1 MTNRKSKT
9 IRKIG
14 PASTG
19 SILPSPARR
28 RRTCV
33 AAKNGTPKLSTPVSK
48 PSAPS
53 ESRNTQHAPRTR
65 NGKVARLPY
74 SVRDMINRML
84 RNNIPHSQ
92 IVDALDELQFKVTE
106 RNISNWK
113 TRGGY
118 HDWCIAQDRALET
131 RLLQDNL
138 LEHLRKN
145 DASQLAEVGLQLAAT
160 ELSQFFLKS
169 ETRQQLN
176 AEPEKLSRTIGIL
189 CRLAR
194 QIHILQK
201 HRDQSAKE
209 LGPEHNPEHLK
220 RETDDTLE
228 SIRNTYS
235 AEKPSQSIKEPEVPH
250 RNFLPKNGF
259 PPDPPPL
266 PEPDYAEIHYR
277 NFQELCDLIAKKNAE
292 RIAKA
297 EAAYRTTPLGSAA
310 PAASSDFPEPDHSD
324 EPDSPAAETSG
335 AATSD
340 SSPGPQHSDGPITTL
355 DPPAQQVP

>member
-14 PASTG
+14 PAST
-19 SILPSPARR
+19 SAILPSGAARHNCPPS
-28 RRTCV
+28 TE
-33 AAKNGTPKLSTPVSK
+33 PKSSNTEH
-48 PSAPS
+48 APLQVPINPPIHKS
-53 ESRNTQHAPRTR
+53 NNPFAPRTR

-74 SVRDMINRML
+74 AVRDMINRML

-118 HDWCIAQDRALET
+118 RDWCIAQERALET

-138 LEHLRKN
+138 LEQLRKN

-176 AEPEKLSRTIGIL
+176 TDPEKFARTIGIL

-201 HRDQSAKE
+201 YRDQSAKE
-209 LGPEHNPEHLK
+209 LGSEHNPERSK
-220 RETDDTLE
+220 RDTEEFLE
-228 SIRNTYS
+228 SIRNSYS
-235 AEKPSQSIKEPEVPH
+235 AEKPAQSIKEPEVPH
-250 RNFLPKNGF
+250 RNFLPKNGYPAN
-259 PPDPPPL
+259 PPQHEPDEVAIRAAEVTQELINAIAARNARPQSPPQICPSPHPENSDDSIPTL
-266 PEPDYAEIHYR
+266 PE
-277 NFQELCDLIAKKNAE
+277 
-292 RIAKA
+292 
-297 EAAYRTTPLGSAA
+297 S
-310 PAASSDFPEPDHSD
+310 
-324 EPDSPAAETSG
+324 
-335 AATSD
+335 
-340 SSPGPQHSDGPITTL
+340 
-355 DPPAQQVP
+355 PPA

>member
-14 PASTG
+14 PAST
-19 SILPSPARR
+19 SAILPPPARHAAAACR
-28 RRTCV
+28 RV
-33 AAKNGTPKLSTPVSK
+33 AQNETSK
-48 PSAPS
+48 SKSP
-53 ESRNTQHAPRTR
+53 NTQHAIRSSPPINPPFHKSNNSFAARTR

-74 SVRDMINRML
+74 AVRDMLNRML

-118 HDWCIAQDRALET
+118 RDWCIAQERALET

-138 LEHLRKN
+138 LEQLRKN

-176 AEPEKLSRTIGIL
+176 ADPEKLARTIGIL

-201 HRDQSAKE
+201 YRDQSAKE
-209 LGPEHNPEHLK
+209 LGSEHNPERSK
-220 RETDDTLE
+220 RETEEFLE
-228 SIRNTYS
+228 SIRNSYS
-235 AEKPSQSIKEPEVPH
+235 AEKHAESIKEHEVPH
-250 RNFLPKNGF
+250 RNFLPKNGYPAN
-259 PPDPPPL
+259 PPQHEPDEVAIRAAEVTQELINAIAARNARPQSPPQICPSPHPENSDDSIPTL
-266 PEPDYAEIHYR
+266 PE
-277 NFQELCDLIAKKNAE
+277 
-292 RIAKA
+292 
-297 EAAYRTTPLGSAA
+297 S
-310 PAASSDFPEPDHSD
+310 
-324 EPDSPAAETSG
+324 
-335 AATSD
+335 
-340 SSPGPQHSDGPITTL
+340 
-355 DPPAQQVP
+355 PPA